1 MERSWWDQTPTA
13 SMNKDGSYRNC
24 SNVHDSTG
32 YYTYRKDGKHKGECW
47 GIDFEQARRDYDDGR
62 GSCQKDSKPCANTVI
77 DS

>member
-32 YYTYRKDGKHKGECW
+32 YYTYRKELGKCW
-47 GIDFEQARRDYDDGR
+47 GMDFAQARRGYDGQ
-62 GSCQKDSKPCANTVI
+62 GSCQKDSKPCTDSVI